1 MIRHARHKTRDVAL
15 FLAAL
20 FGMNACTVGPNYK
33 PDKLALPSR
42 FTEAPHQAT
51 PSDIAANEAELTR
64 WWAAFKDPILTKLVE
79 TAITGN
85 YDLKIAD
92 QRIIAERALRQRAA
106 SSWYP
111 QLDINAGGGTNRY
124 STVIGNWPIRPG
136 NPANHP
142 QASVLTYGATAS
154 WEIDV
159 FGRIRREV
167 EASDRAIDVSI
178 EARRATLM
186 MLLSSVARN
195 YILLRGN
202 QLKLSIVMA
211 NVARAEG
218 ALLVT
223 QQLYHE
229 GVGNTLQIAQA
240 QSERDR
246 ERAEL
251 EPLQLKCEKLIHA
264 ISVLL
269 GEMPGDLRARL
280 DIPLQILRQ
289 KQTWYLLP
297 RVPTLPATLPSIVV
311 ANRPD
316 IRQAEREYAEATA
329 EIGMAVAQIYPQ
341 FSIPLTF
348 NPSASA
354 LYQAFQINAMSWSA
368 LMMASL
374 PLVHGG
380 RLTAQIAAARARAEA
395 SRQAYR
401 KSLLTGFQE
410 VEDAFSS
417 WTHDAQ
423 WVTKLHL
430 AADESA
436 VASDRARRLHA
447 AGLIDFL
454 NVLTT
459 QQAMLDAQSREADAR
474 IANVLDA
481 VDLYVAIGA
490 GWQDNALRQTQL
502 PVSVTK
508 QNALSRAFS
517 R

>member
-1 MIRHARHKTRDVAL
+1 MTTRACHRKGFASLV
-15 FLAAL
+15 LAAAL
-20 FGMNACTVGPNYK
+20 GLNACTVGPDYK
-33 PDKLALPSR
+33 PDKMDLPDR

-51 PSDIAANEAELTR
+51 PAVIAANEAALR
-64 WWAAFKDPILTKLVE
+64 NWWAAFGDPTLTDLVQR
-79 TAITGN
+79 AISGN

-92 QRIIAERALRQRAA
+92 QRIIAERALRQRVA

-124 STVIGNWPIRPG
+124 SIAISNWPLRPG
-136 NPANHP
+136 DPANHP

-167 EASDRAIDVSI
+167 EASDRAIDASI

-195 YILLRGN
+195 YILLRGT

-211 NVARAEG
+211 NVARAED
-218 ALLVT
+218 ALRVT

-229 GVGNTLQIAQA
+229 GVSNTLQIAQA
-240 QSERDR
+240 QSERER

-280 DIPLQILRQ
+280 DIPMETLHRRQ
-289 KQTWYLLP
+289 SWYLLP

-329 EIGMAVAQIYPQ
+329 EIGVAVAQLYPQ

-354 LYQAFQINAMSWSA
+354 MYQAFQINAMSWSA
-368 LMMASL
+368 LLMASL
-374 PLVHGG
+374 PVMHDG

-401 KSLLTGFQE
+401 KSVLTGFQE

-423 WVTKLHL
+423 WVTKLHR
-430 AADESA
+430 AARESA
-436 VASDRARRLHA
+436 IASDRARRLHA

-454 NVLTT
+454 NVLAT
-459 QQAMLDAQSREADAR
+459 QQAMLDAQNREADAR

-490 GWQDNALRQTQL
+490 GWQDNALRDTQL